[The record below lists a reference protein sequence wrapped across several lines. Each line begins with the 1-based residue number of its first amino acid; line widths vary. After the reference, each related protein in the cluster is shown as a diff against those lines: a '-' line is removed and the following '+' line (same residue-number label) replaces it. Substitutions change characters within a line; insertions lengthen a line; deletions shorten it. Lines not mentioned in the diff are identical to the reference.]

1 MDLSSRDTS
10 SDCYPSRDLQGE
22 SPSLSP
28 FESLPHLNSFS
39 KTWTVTISE
48 DERMEMGPVDA
59 LRLDISEGNNTAFY
73 GLNVEGW
80 VLYGGSVSLEGYDD
94 E

>member
-1 MDLSSRDTS
+1 M
-10 SDCYPSRDLQGE
+10 
-22 SPSLSP
+22 
-28 FESLPHLNSFS
+28 
-39 KTWTVTISE
+39 TINE
-48 DERMEMGPVDA
+48 DERKELGPVDA

-80 VLYGGSVSLEGYDD
+80 VLYGGSVSVEGYDD